1 MHFSV
6 ITSGI
11 SLEGAGLRR
20 QAAVARLS
28 IHTLYWIMM
37 TMAKQQLLH
46 DQRGS
51 PSQSPLVYCVTHWL
65 IEKEIGK
72 KKVSPT
78 LWNSYH
84 LTPWITKAL
93 ITVTWLEQGCFPAN
107 EKKTSN
113 GSLWNIWYF
122 YQWKLPLPHWYVAT
136 TLRPAFFSRIPV
148 DFVVFV
154 FFYTSSYFC
163 RFEDSKNNLHA
174 TCSPWMDS
182 RHTYSKAWEPR
193 VAKCCNFKNNAWAGK
208 KNLQPGLGLNEISK
222 FNTGSAAML
231 SQFHKMFS
239 DMHYIC
245 LSCGLHWLIS
255 NTWII
260 ICAAVRCFACFSP

>member
-11 SLEGAGLRR
+11 SLGGAGLRQ

-28 IHTLYWIMM
+28 IHTLCWIMM

-72 KKVSPT
+72 KSQSNIVEYLPFNTLNYKSVNYSDLARARLFFCQWEKDIKRIFVKYLIFLSVKTSTPT
-78 LWNSYH
+78 LVCGNNFASCILQSHSCWFC
-84 LTPWITKAL
+84 W
-93 ITVTWLEQGCFPAN
+93 
-107 EKKTSN
+107 
-113 GSLWNIWYF
+113 
-122 YQWKLPLPHWYVAT
+122 
-136 TLRPAFFSRIPV
+136 FFC
-148 DFVVFV
+148 

-193 VAKCCNFKNNAWAGK
+193 VAKCCNFKNNTWAGK
-208 KNLQPGLGLNEISK
+208 KFSSQDLAWMK
-222 FNTGSAAML
+222 FQSLTL
-231 SQFHKMFS
+231 
-239 DMHYIC
+239 
-245 LSCGLHWLIS
+245 
-255 NTWII
+255 
-260 ICAAVRCFACFSP
+260 AVRQCSHSFARCSQICTSYVCLVAYTD